1 MLIVTK
7 GEFVC
12 KVLKTLLFRL
22 TIWQIRRYQCR
33 YQSKCNPHVLCCSL
47 LLLTAAVHCCSR
59 TVLLTATAHYCFPML
74 LFTTAHVLLL
84 LTATAHYCFPM
95 LLFTTAHVLLL
106 LTATAPRA
114 GEPRSTNGINLT
126 KNSPG
131 PRVPST
137 SSCTKGNPFLHHSY
151 FRSTS
156 DRLNTTDNQPQL
168 SNKNA
173 EERLTIFCFIYTIRR
188 TGFPPKDVCQIV
200 SRNKS
205 KTWGAWGK

>member
-1 MLIVTK
+1 MHIRPGYHLSEQFAANK
-7 GEFVC
+7 
-12 KVLKTLLFRL
+12 LRDAKTFFEKQQWLLSNWIHFTSILRAPEE
-22 TIWQIRRYQCR
+22 
-33 YQSKCNPHVLCCSL
+33 QSKCNTHVLCCSL

-59 TVLLTATAHYCFPML
+59 TV
-74 LFTTAHVLLL
+74 L